1 MGVKRIQKGIT
12 IMPDNNNDL
21 SRRLQAIEQQFDIAL
36 RNPTDVATNNNQPVQ
51 EQLHDNLNWKALY
64 KVLESEVEG
73 LVFDPNAPPYVKTW
87 ASNLMQKLATRLP
100 R

>member
-1 MGVKRIQKGIT
+1 
-12 IMPDNNNDL
+12 MPDNNNDL
-21 SRRLQAIEQQFDIAL
+21 SRRLQAMEQQFGVAL
-36 RNPTDVATNNNQPVQ
+36 RNPTEVAPTTNQPIQ
-51 EQLHDNLNWKALY
+51 GQLEDNINWKALY

-73 LVFDPNAPPYVKTW
+73 LVFDPNAPAYVKTW

>member
-1 MGVKRIQKGIT
+1 
-12 IMPDNNNDL
+12 MPDNNNDL
-21 SRRLQAIEQQFDIAL
+21 SRRLQAMEQQFGVAT
-36 RNPTDVATNNNQPVQ
+36 RNPTEVAPATNRPI
-51 EQLHDNLNWKALY
+51 EGRLEDNINWKALY